1 MQPVTKNHTLT
12 ISVRGSL
19 AREFMQLS
27 SKPGISH
34 QSLKEYL
41 LDLVHGN
48 NPDLFVS
55 TAENGLIVGR
65 RCEIGKYPPSW

>member
-1 MQPVTKNHTLT
+1 MQPATKNHTLT

-19 AREFMQLS
+19 ASEFMQLS
-27 SKPGISH
+27 SKPGTSQ

-48 NPDLFVS
+48 DPDLLVS
-55 TAENGLIVGR
+55 SGEDGLIVGR
-65 RCEIGKYPPSW
+65 RSEIGKYPPNW